1 MTCINELLNYFV
13 GVFILL
19 NAYAFLKYLQSY
31 MTRSE
36 LKTIFVFSVAA
47 IGVLVFLG
55 VVVLTYAG
63 NIQIFNGVYFKL
75 EFMFYLH
82 ITSLQYILNMF
93 NLKKLED

>member
-1 MTCINELLNYFV
+1 MVHFNIFINLIMYEFSYYFV

-47 IGVLVFLG
+47 IGLLVFLG

-63 NIQIFNGVYFKL
+63 NNYIFNVG
-75 EFMFYLH
+75 
-82 ITSLQYILNMF
+82 IYI
-93 NLKKLED
+93 